1 VHDGHTPQ
9 DGAGDRRLSGESTVN
24 HHPRIYDVEGEPPAI
39 RIWDGEK
46 DLWFPI
52 TWGELRNI
60 VEDGQDALFRQMR
73 KMEKG

>member
-1 VHDGHTPQ
+1 M
-9 DGAGDRRLSGESTVN
+9 N
-24 HHPRIYDVEGEPPAI
+24 HHPRIYDVEGE
-39 RIWDGEK
+39 RIALRVWDGTK

-73 KMEKG
+73 KMEKP

>member
-1 VHDGHTPQ
+1 M
-9 DGAGDRRLSGESTVN
+9 N
-24 HHPRIYDVEGEPPAI
+24 HHPRIYDVEGERLAL
-39 RIWDGEK
+39 RVWDGTK

-73 KMEKG
+73 KMESGASGRS

>member
-1 VHDGHTPQ
+1 
-9 DGAGDRRLSGESTVN
+9 VN